1 MQWYRGGY
9 PNVLMC
15 QSEDH
20 YQCVGGSGPE
30 SNISI
35 WHPVLSVPS
44 PRTQEIWEKH
54 SDSSHCGNDFI
65 REGRNIKHS
74 TDWIF
79 STLSCDKTKSYVF
92 FQPKDKVCPIIFLHE
107 LFVSCP
113 AQDEENNISLG
124 CIAWASRRKLNE
136 MWLDNSPRFQ
146 GTPRLSGQ
154 WSHRVPG
161 GGWEQR
167 ERPRGARRV
176 HHHPLHEAQGE

>member
-1 MQWYRGGY
+1 MYWCVNQRIII
-9 PNVLMC
+9 NVLGDRGPNLISVFGILSSLSPLPGPRR
-15 QSEDH
+15 SERSTVTALTAAMTSSEKVEILNI
-20 YQCVGGSGPE
+20 QQIGSF
-30 SNISI
+30 
-35 WHPVLSVPS
+35 L
-44 PRTQEIWEKH
+44 
-54 SDSSHCGNDFI
+54 
-65 REGRNIKHS
+65 
-74 TDWIF
+74 F

-124 CIAWASRRKLNE
+124 CIAWASRRKRNE
-136 MWLDNSPRFQ
+136 MWMDNSPRFQ

-167 ERPRGARRV
+167 ERSRGARRV